1 MKKVYIGFVA
11 MIALLGIA
19 ILAIVINRK
28 DCSDTVSDKKL
39 ASDLTSDTDSSSDN
53 MASITFSDKINLRVA
68 AASAKA
74 GTSVTVAVSFDTI
87 TEKGVGCCN
96 FSLEYDDTRIELL
109 EITPGEIIDNA
120 NNLEYALADSGGK
133 ISFLFAGENENDVI
147 SRTGV
152 FAYLKFMVYEN
163 AAKPDVALTIADEGS
178 FGDAALNRVEA
189 VFTDGKI
196 TVQ

>member
-1 MKKVYIGFVA
+1 MQQPTPFSVIVSNETA
-11 MIALLGIA
+11 TVTLVPALAL
-19 ILAIVINRK
+19 
-28 DCSDTVSDKKL
+28 
-39 ASDLTSDTDSSSDN
+39 
-53 MASITFSDKINLRVA
+53 A

>member
-1 MKKVYIGFVA
+1 MKKAYIG
-11 MIALLGIA
+11 IIA
-19 ILAIVINRK
+19 ILVLMAIAAVALVINRK
-28 DCSDTVSDKKL
+28 DVSDTATDNKAVSDL
-39 ASDLTSDTDSSSDN
+39 ASDKDSNSDN
-53 MASITFSDKINLRVA
+53 IASTTFSDKVSLTVA

-96 FSLEYDDTRIELL
+96 FSIEYDDSRIELL
-109 EITPGEIIDNA
+109 ELTPGEIIDNVK
-120 NNLEYALADSGGK
+120 NLEYALADSEGK
-133 ISFLFAGENENDVI
+133 ISFIFAGENENDAI